1 MPHNFRQQMRMA
13 FSKQTCST
21 KVIQIFFFANLCR
34 KLFSRIFSKIS
45 SSNLQFAK
53 HINSY
58 DIIRDAEMNVR
69 VRDLDIPTIETI
81 DGLNNKRIELSKNP
95 VATCGMDL
103 HVRDCLY
110 HSKII

>member
-1 MPHNFRQQMRMA
+1 MFDESH
-13 FSKQTCST
+13 SK
-21 KVIQIFFFANLCR
+21 FFFANLCR
-34 KLFSRIFSKIS
+34 QLFSRIFSKIS

-69 VRDLDIPTIETI
+69 VRNLDIPTIETI
-81 DGLNNKRIELSKNP
+81 DGLNNKHIELSKNS

-103 HVRDCLY
+103 HVGDCLY